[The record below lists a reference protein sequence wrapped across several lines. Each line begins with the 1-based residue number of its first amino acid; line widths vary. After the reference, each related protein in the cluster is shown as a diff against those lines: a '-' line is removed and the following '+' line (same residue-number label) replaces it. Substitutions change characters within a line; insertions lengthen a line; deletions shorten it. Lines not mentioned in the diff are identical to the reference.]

1 MYNTAYR
8 EKFQNKN
15 VIENDLKFGKSREK
29 IIQTH
34 INKFLH
40 ANFVNRDLKKK
51 DATIDFFD
59 SNKNYECEVKSRR
72 VRYNQ
77 YPTTILKMTKMRYF
91 RKKIEE
97 DDTCRCFASFEF
109 LNCITLIEFTKENLY
124 KYDEGF
130 IKTYKNGICENEL
143 HVKIPIEELTIIHKK
158 RDTCHVPYDAI

>member
-29 IIQTH
+29 IIQYH
-34 INKFLH
+34 INNYLH

-51 DATIDFFD
+51 DATIDFYD

-72 VRYNQ
+72 VKLNQ
-77 YPTTILKMTKMRYF
+77 YPTTILKLTKMRYF

-97 DDTCRCFASFEF
+97 DPLCRCFAAFEYF
-109 LNCITLIEFTKENLY
+109 DCITIIEFTTENLY
-124 KYDEGF
+124 KYHEGF
-130 IKTYKNGICENEL
+130 VKTWKNGICENEL
-143 HVKIPIEELTIIHKK
+143 HIFIPIEDLIVIHKK
-158 RDTCHVPYDAI
+158 RESCQVPYDAI